1 MNGVNEINDFSI
13 ATLAGFFNSH
23 HDKLLC
29 TADKNG
35 APNIALMGT
44 PRMTDNGSIELELSD
59 EPSITLRNMRENKEV
74 VFMLY
79 LSGQRARDYSGA
91 RVYAEVT
98 EIITSG
104 EKLEK
109 IRAMIRER
117 FGNEKA
123 DELKATVTCRIK
135 KVRPVVDRGQQWNEA
150 AFENA

>member
-1 MNGVNEINDFSI
+1 MNIENEINSFSI
-13 ATLAGFFNSH
+13 ADLAAFFNTH

-44 PRMTDNGSIELELSD
+44 PRMTANGIIELELSD
-59 EPSITLRNMRENKEV
+59 EPSITLQNMRENKEV

-91 RVYAEVT
+91 RIYAEVA

-104 EKLEK
+104 VKLDK
-109 IRAMIRER
+109 IREGIRQR
-117 FGNEKA
+117 FGDEKA
-123 DELKATVTCRIK
+123 DGIKATVNCRIK
-135 KVRPVVDRGQQWNEA
+135 KIRPIVDRGQQWNEG
-150 AFENA
+150 AFEKA

>member
-1 MNGVNEINDFSI
+1 MNGVNEINGFSV
-13 ATLAGFFNSH
+13 ATLAEFFNTH

-44 PRMTDNGSIELELSD
+44 PRMTANGIIELELSD
-59 EPSITLRNMRENKEV
+59 EPSITLQNMRENKEV

-91 RVYAEVT
+91 RIYAEVA

-104 EKLEK
+104 EKLDK
-109 IRAMIRER
+109 IREGIRQR

-123 DELKATVTCRIK
+123 DGIKATVNCRIK
-135 KVRPVVDRGQQWNEA
+135 KVRPIVDRGQQWNEA
-150 AFENA
+150 AFEKG